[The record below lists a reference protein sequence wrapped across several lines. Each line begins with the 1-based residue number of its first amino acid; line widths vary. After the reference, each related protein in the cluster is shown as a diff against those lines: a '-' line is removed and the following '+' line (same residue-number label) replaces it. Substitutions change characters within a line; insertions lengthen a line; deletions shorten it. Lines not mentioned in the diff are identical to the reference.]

1 MDTKSGE
8 LIIDEPRRRRRHSQS
23 FRDEAI
29 AACQH
34 SGVSIASV
42 ALARGLNA
50 NLLRRCVIEAEGRTR
65 PAAQLPV
72 MPSFV
77 PVRIAKS
84 KPAVSTEPP
93 IRIQLRQGATEVTIE
108 WPTTHPAA
116 CVVWLRELLR

>member
-1 MDTKSGE
+1 VDTKSGE

-50 NLLRRCVIEAEGRTR
+50 NLLRRWVIEAEGRTR

-77 PVRIAKS
+77 PVGCCRFRGHQLKLIG
-84 KPAVSTEPP
+84 PAF
-93 IRIQLRQGATEVTIE
+93 QNLQG
-108 WPTTHPAA
+108 
-116 CVVWLRELLR
+116 

>member
-1 MDTKSGE
+1 MNLLIKSPQNGR
-8 LIIDEPRRRRRHSQS
+8 ITHP
-23 FRDEAI
+23 
-29 AACQH
+29 
-34 SGVSIASV
+34 GVSVASV

-50 NLLRRCVIEAEGRTR
+50 NLLRRWVIEAEGRTR

-77 PVRIAKS
+77 PVRIAKP
-84 KPAVSTEPP
+84 KPAVSAEPP